1 MKRLFLYI
9 ILMMASVTGNLLAEE
24 NVRVSVTPQDTRQ
37 WQVAV
42 ALESNSPSVFCGFQ
56 MDLLLPTGVTYQEGT
71 IKTGERTSDYRIMLT
86 QLSAENLRV
95 LSYSDSQKS
104 IAAGSG
110 NLFTLLLSGD
120 ESLTGKENLVLKNI
134 RFSDAKGNETTIQ
147 GVSVDLST
155 GVCRILADE
164 YAGRIYSLQGVCL
177 EATSLSQLRAGIY
190 IVNGRKVMVR

>member
-1 MKRLFLYI
+1 MKRLFLYA
-9 ILMMASVTGNLLAEE
+9 ILMIASVTGKLLAEE

-37 WQVAV
+37 WQVEV
-42 ALESNSPSVFCGFQ
+42 ALESNSPSVFCAFQ
-56 MDLLLPTGVTYQEGT
+56 MDLLLPNGVTYQEGT

-95 LSYSDSQKS
+95 LSYSDSQKN

-110 NLFTLLLSGD
+110 NLFTLQIFGD
-120 ESLTGKENLVLKNI
+120 ESLTGKESLVLKNI
-134 RFSDAKGNETTIQ
+134 RFSDAKGEETTVQ
-147 GVSVDLST
+147 GLSVDLPT

-164 YAGRIYSLQGVCL
+164 DAGRIYSLQGVCL
-177 EATSLSQLRAGIY
+177 EATSLSALRPGIY